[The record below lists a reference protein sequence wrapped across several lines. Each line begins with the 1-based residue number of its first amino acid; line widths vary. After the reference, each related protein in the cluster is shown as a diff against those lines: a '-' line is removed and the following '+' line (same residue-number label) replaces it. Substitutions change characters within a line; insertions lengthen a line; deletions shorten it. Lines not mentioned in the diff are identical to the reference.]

1 MQCVL
6 AAFAVIV
13 KTQTLNE
20 LKFLIFIV
28 TQFISI
34 SLIYQC
40 SHTCVHYFETIY
52 SKVIT
57 VYRLYAKFMLRLFDE
72 AIINY

>member
-1 MQCVL
+1 MC
-6 AAFAVIV
+6 
-13 KTQTLNE
+13 TLFW
-20 LKFLIFIV
+20 KK
-28 TQFISI
+28 
-34 SLIYQC
+34 
-40 SHTCVHYFETIY
+40 IY